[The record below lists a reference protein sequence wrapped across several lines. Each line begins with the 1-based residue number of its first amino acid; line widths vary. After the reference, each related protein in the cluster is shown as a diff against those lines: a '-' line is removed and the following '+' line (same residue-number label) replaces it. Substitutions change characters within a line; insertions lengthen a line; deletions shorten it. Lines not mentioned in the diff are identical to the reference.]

1 MSEWIVTG
9 KTVEQAI
16 EQACDEYGFSSDEIS
31 VEVLEMPARRFF
43 SSTPAKVKITLEQ
56 EQKEHAPASAVKKE
70 QPAEAAPKAPPRKE
84 AAPTPEPAKAPVA
97 PAPAAEQ
104 EAPTEE
110 PATGEKID
118 VAVQFFTTVAA
129 GMGAKDLT
137 VTPVR
142 TGGATILKVEGP
154 SVGVL
159 IGRRGET
166 MEALSYLVS
175 LAANRGEGEYEKI
188 GLDVAG
194 YRAKREKDLASLAK
208 RVGSKV
214 QKTGRSHIFEPMNPY
229 ERRIIHS
236 TISEMQ
242 DLVSESTG
250 EGAARR
256 VVVRSTADNAQQD
269 KPRSDRDRSRAPRR
283 GGKGGGRGT
292 NNAERPP
299 RREAPPRP
307 PRPQPK
313 ADGAAEA
320 APRTEGID
328 DSFDLPLYGKI
339 EL

>member
-16 EQACDEYGFSSDEIS
+16 EQACTEYGFSSDEIT

-56 EQKEHAPASAVKKE
+56 EQKEHPSVSATKKESPVPDAPEVQPRGQEAPA
-70 QPAEAAPKAPPRKE
+70 PK
-84 AAPTPEPAKAPVA
+84 
-97 PAPAAEQ
+97 PAPAAIAPAFATEQ
-104 EAPTEE
+104 QDFTEE
-110 PATGEKID
+110 PASGEKID
-118 VAVQFFTTVAA
+118 LAVQFFTTIAE

-142 TGGATILKVEGP
+142 LGTATILKVEGP

-194 YRAKREKDLASLAK
+194 YRAKREKDLSSLAK
-208 RVGSKV
+208 RVGVKV
-214 QKTGRSHIFEPMNPY
+214 QKTGRSHMFEPMNPY

-236 TISEMQ
+236 TIGEMQ
-242 DLVSESTG
+242 NLVSESTG

-256 VVVRSTADNAQQD
+256 VVVRSAAANAQQD
-269 KPRSDRDRSRAPRR
+269 KQPYSDRARVPH
-283 GGKGGGRGT
+283 KGGRGPRSSG
-292 NNAERPP
+292 NNAERAP

-307 PRPQPK
+307 PRPQPQ

>member
-16 EQACDEYGFSSDEIS
+16 EQACAEYGFSSDEIT
-31 VEVLEMPARRFF
+31 VEVLEMPSRRFF

-56 EQKEHAPASAVKKE
+56 EQKEHTPAGTAKKE
-70 QPAEAAPKAPPRKE
+70 QPVPDAPKAQPREE
-84 AAPTPEPAKAPVA
+84 AA
-97 PAPAAEQ
+97 PAPAPKTPQAPATPAAVQ
-104 EAPTEE
+104 EDLPEE
-110 PATGEKID
+110 PATGEKIEL
-118 VAVQFFTTVAA
+118 AVQFFTTVAA

-137 VTPVR
+137 VTPVKV
-142 TGGATILKVEGP
+142 GGATILKVEGP

-175 LAANRGEGEYEKI
+175 LAANRGEGDYEKI

-208 RVGSKV
+208 RVGAKV
-214 QKTGRSHIFEPMNPY
+214 QKTGRSYMFEPMNPY

-256 VVVRSTADNAQQD
+256 VVVRSTAANAQQD
-269 KPRSDRDRSRAPRR
+269 KPRGDRDHSRAPRR
-283 GGKGGGRGT
+283 GGKGGHG
-292 NNAERPP
+292 NNAERAP

>member
-16 EQACDEYGFSSDEIS
+16 EQACAEYGFSSDEIS

-56 EQKEHAPASAVKKE
+56 EQREHAPVSEVKKE
-70 QPAEAAPKAPPRKE
+70 QPVEDAPKAPPRKE
-84 AAPTPEPAKAPVA
+84 AAPKEA
-97 PAPAAEQ
+97 PAPAAPAAAVAAEQ
-104 EAPTEE
+104 ETFTEE
-110 PATGEKID
+110 PASGEKID
-118 VAVQFFTTVAA
+118 IAVEFFTTVAA
-129 GMGAKDLT
+129 GMGAKELT
-137 VTPVR
+137 VTPVKV
-142 TGGATILKVEGP
+142 GGATILKVEGP
-154 SVGVL
+154 SVGML

-208 RVGSKV
+208 RVGAKV
-214 QKTGRSHIFEPMNPY
+214 QKTGRSHMFEPMNPY

-256 VVVRSTADNAQQD
+256 VVVRSTAANAQQD

-283 GGKGGGRGT
+283 GGKGGGHGAG
-292 NNAERPP
+292 NAERAP

-320 APRTEGID
+320 APRTDGID